1 MVQPDAAIGGKNKMI
16 EILVVIQMIVIGMSV
31 IAQDRLRKEVN
42 NLAKAHLELI
52 NVFQQLLQRTAKPK

>member
-1 MVQPDAAIGGKNKMI
+1 MI